1 MGSNMKT
8 LFVATVLFIAAEA
21 LPMHMAHDQISKD
34 ADMIRSAQS
43 DLKSMLKDEAKELS
57 DMSDIRETID
67 SDEMGEISMEEVAD
81 RIETDTKD
89 ADKGEVD
96 QQQAAEQSLV
106 KVNTAIAD
114 IESSQELGE
123 GASETPIEHA
133 MKKLKQ
139 VQSTLSR
146 GTKTSHTMERIE
158 RMTEEAESLKTKT
171 SEGPTAKET
180 TVATHSSWTFP
191 PASHASHTIP
201 SADQGA
207 ISALLESDQKQQA
220 QDGQKALDELKHI
233 SQQEEMVK
241 AAEQA
246 SQAEIGRMVKDL
258 N

>member
-191 PASHASHTIP
+191 PASHASP

-207 ISALLESDQKQQA
+207 ISALKSSKTGVTNVL
-220 QDGQKALDELKHI
+220 G
-233 SQQEEMVK
+233 
-241 AAEQA
+241 
-246 SQAEIGRMVKDL
+246 
-258 N
+258 